1 VRRSHTC
8 GELHAAHVGTPVT
21 LVGWVHR
28 RRTHGGLTFLDL
40 RDRYGLIQVVA
51 NAEESSAAHAAA
63 EDLRSEYVISVRGA
77 VARRPEG
84 TTNPGLA
91 TGEVEVRADAIEI
104 LNSARTPPFEINQE
118 SEIDENLR
126 LRHRYLDLRRERMRD
141 ILLSRHRLART
152 VRDHLDG
159 RGFVEVE
166 TPILVARTPGGA
178 REFLVPSRLSPGS
191 FYALPQSPQQYKQLL
206 MVAGLDRYYQI
217 ARCFR
222 DEDPRADRAP
232 EFTQID
238 IEMSFIEQEDIL
250 ALFEDLA
257 LAIVRAISPDRRLR
271 EVPFPRMTFQEAMDR
286 YGTDKPDLRFA
297 MEIVDLT
304 DAVPA
309 GFPPF
314 DRARAEGGVVRAIL
328 APGCAGYSRR
338 ELDEL
343 VAFARA
349 RGASGLVTLAVADTE
364 IRGPLNRFFDPQALA
379 RFAGAVGGAP
389 GDLILLVAEKAST
402 TSTVLGDLRSEMG
415 RRLGLAD
422 PDELA
427 FCWVLDM
434 PAFEWDEKASQ
445 YVAKHH
451 QFTAPAPDDLP
462 LLETNPSLVRAQQ
475 YDCVCNGYE
484 LAGGSI
490 RIHRRDIQER
500 IFRVLGMTDDEA
512 RARFGHMLEAFEYG
526 TPPHGGIASGVDRWL
541 MILAGASSL
550 RETFAFPKTQSGL
563 EPMTGAPAAVSE
575 ADLDDI
581 HIRPRLPAER
591 T

>member
-1 VRRSHTC
+1 MKRSHTC
-8 GELHAAHVGTPVT
+8 GELRAEHAGSSVT

-63 EDLRSEYVISVRGA
+63 EDLRSEYVISVSGT

-84 TTNPGLA
+84 TTNPGLP
-91 TGEVEVRADAIEI
+91 TGEVEVHAEAIEV
-104 LNSARTPPFEINQE
+104 LNGARTPPFEINQE

-141 ILLSRHRLART
+141 ILLSRHQLART
-152 VRDHLDG
+152 VRDHLDA

-238 IEMSFIEQEDIL
+238 IEMSFVEQEDIL

-257 LAIVRAISPDRRLR
+257 LAIVRAIAPDRRLR
-271 EVPFPRMTFQEAMDR
+271 AVPFPRMTFQEAMDR

-314 DRARAEGGVVRAIL
+314 DRARAEGGVIRAIVV
-328 APGCAGYSRR
+328 PGCAAYSRR

-343 VAFARA
+343 VTFARA
-349 RGASGLVTLAVADTE
+349 RGASGLITLAVAESE
-364 IRGPLNRFFDPQALA
+364 IRGPLNRFFDPQALGQI
-379 RFAGAVGGAP
+379 AGAGGAGT
-389 GDLILLVAEKAST
+389 GDLLLLVAEKGGIA
-402 TSTVLGDLRSEMG
+402 STVLGDLRSEMG

-422 PDELA
+422 PAELA

-434 PAFEWDEKASQ
+434 PAFEWDEAAGQ

-490 RIHRRDIQER
+490 RIHRRDVQER

-563 EPMTGAPAAVSE
+563 EPMTGAPAAVSA

-581 HIRPRLPAER
+581 HIRPLIPAER